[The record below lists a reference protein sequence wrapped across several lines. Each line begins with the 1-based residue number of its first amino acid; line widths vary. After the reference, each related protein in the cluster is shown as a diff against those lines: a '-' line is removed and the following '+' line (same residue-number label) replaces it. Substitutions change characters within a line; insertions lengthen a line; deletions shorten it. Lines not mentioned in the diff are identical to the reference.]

1 MGKYVENKR
10 VTLTTP
16 YDYDDAVSEIANLVG
31 IGKRA
36 DGMYRLADVCQ
47 SSRINPFARCKP
59 FRWAAYNFPSAE
71 KRAEIR
77 GKKATNVNDNYPN
90 NGFGSTP
97 YVYIA
102 NYGNGYEIS
111 HGVYEY
117 KRPRG
122 GESEPSRLF
131 DFDGYRHDAV
141 SPMSID
147 FGKIYKDDINGVAIM
162 FHNTGD
168 GWDAQSCLR
177 IDEILDQNYGQDDCF
192 ALLIAGGGYSWLLP
206 STVRVNEIINNS
218 LTPIVITFGTNA
230 AELQGNASLFNGT
243 YLMDSEFS
251 SIATGTEMRLAVV
264 TSNTQA
270 PEIDSTIGIRRP
282 LPANGNFGSL
292 EFKEN
297 SDRATLTLLSLT
309 EEMLKNLACSY
320 TSTSWGKMQSTGGN
334 VNGNTA
340 YAWNGVEG
348 RMVVTT
354 PEIWRLER
362 ATMTIDIAF
371 AQDTTIYK
379 MNHEVVGNTLS
390 YDYSFYASEANK
402 TYEATDLFSFLNNY
416 IITCTGSKVYGD
428 VVIKLKDYN
437 NRVIYRSGSLILNL
451 E

>member
-1 MGKYVENKR
+1 MGKYVNDKK
-10 VTLTTP
+10 VTLTAP
-16 YDYDDAVSEIANLVG
+16 YDYDDAVKEIASLIGV
-31 IGKRA
+31 GKRE
-36 DGMYRLADVCQ
+36 DGKYYLADVCQ
-47 SSRINPFARCKP
+47 GSRINPLARCKP
-59 FRWAAYNFPSAE
+59 FRYKAYNFANADE
-71 KRAEIR
+71 RNRIR
-77 GKKATNVNDNYPN
+77 GLKATNASDDNPN

-122 GESEPSRLF
+122 GESEPSRLL

-141 SPMSID
+141 SPISID

-162 FHNTGD
+162 LHNTGE

-177 IDEILDQNYGQDDCF
+177 IDEILDRNYGQDDCF

-206 STVRVNEIINNS
+206 STVRVNEITNNS

-230 AELQGNASLFNGT
+230 AELNGNASLFNGT

-320 TSTSWGKMQSTGGN
+320 TSTSWGKMQKTGGN
-334 VNGNTA
+334 VVGATA
-340 YAWNGVEG
+340 YAWNGIEG
-348 RMVVTT
+348 KMVVTT
-354 PEIWRLER
+354 PELWRLER
-362 ATMTIDIAF
+362 ATMTIDITF
-371 AQDTTIYK
+371 ATDTTIYK
-379 MNHEVVGNTLS
+379 TNHEVVGNMMS
-390 YDYSFYASEANK
+390 YEYPFYASQANK

-416 IITCTGSKVYGD
+416 IFTCTGSKVYGD
-428 VVIKLKDYN
+428 VVIKLKDDN
-437 NRVIYRSGSLILNL
+437 NRVIYHSGSLIINL